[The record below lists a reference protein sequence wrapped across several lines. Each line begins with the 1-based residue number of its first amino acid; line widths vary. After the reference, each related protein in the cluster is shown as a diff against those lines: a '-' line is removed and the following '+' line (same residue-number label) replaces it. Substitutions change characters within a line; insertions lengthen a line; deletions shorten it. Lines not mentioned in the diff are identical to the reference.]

1 MGTTVWIQAS
11 QLSRD
16 NSALA
21 PFLRHATRGEG
32 ARVLMIESE
41 ERSRLYR
48 YHKRKLVLLFSAM
61 RHLAVELR
69 KRGLEVDYY
78 ALEPEAHRPSFRD
91 ALRAH
96 LERHRPSGLVMMEL
110 LDRTHQRDAEALA
123 AAAGIPLRVTPTT
136 MMLTDPGIFA
146 REHRSTKRLRME
158 QHYRGIRKRLGVLM
172 DGDRPVEERWNT
184 DPDNRRRLPKGI
196 SIPAPQAFPPD
207 AITRDVIVIVDR
219 LFADHPGTTA
229 GWSLPVTHRD
239 AIAWVDDFVEHRL
252 PQFGAYQDAMLDG
265 EPLLF
270 HSLVSPLLNI
280 GLLSPLHLVK
290 RIEHAFEQGS
300 VPLNSAEGFIRQVI
314 GWREYMYGVYRLR
327 MPQLAR
333 ENALRA
339 HRPLPRFF
347 WTTETRMRCL
357 AGCLR
362 QAQATGYLHH
372 IQRLMVVCNFATLAG
387 LEPRGV
393 LEWFM
398 TLFLDAYEWVMIP
411 NVMGMGLYADG
422 GGITTKPYV
431 SGGAYIN
438 RMSDYCSSCA
448 YRVRERTGPAAC
460 PFNHLYWN
468 FLLAHRRRL
477 RSNPRMGVAF
487 RALEKKSRAEI
498 RAITQSAG
506 EFLEALDQ

>member
-1 MGTTVWIQAS
+1 MGETVWIQAN

-21 PFLRHATRGEG
+21 PILRHSTRGEDV
-32 ARVLMIESE
+32 RVLMIESE
-41 ERSRLYR
+41 ERSRLYP

-61 RHLAVELR
+61 RHFAAELR

-78 ALEPEAHRPSFRD
+78 ALEPEAHRRSFRD
-91 ALRAH
+91 ALRTH

-110 LDRTHQRDAEALA
+110 LDRTHARDAEALA

-136 MMLTDPGIFA
+136 MMLTDPRVFA
-146 REHRSTKRLRME
+146 QECRSTKRLRME
-158 QHYRGIRKRLGVLM
+158 EHYRGIRKRLGVLM
-172 DGDRPVEERWNT
+172 EGGRPVEGRWNT
-184 DPDNRRRLPKGI
+184 DRDNRRRLPKGI

-207 AITRDVIVIVDR
+207 AITRDVIAIVNR
-219 LFADHPGTTA
+219 LFAGHAGTTN
-229 GWSLPVTHRD
+229 GWTHPVTHRD
-239 AIAWVDDFVEHRL
+239 AIAWVDDFVQRRL
-252 PQFGAYQDAMLDG
+252 PFFGAYQDAMLDG
-265 EPLLF
+265 ESLLF

-280 GLLSPLHLVK
+280 GLLSPLHLIK
-290 RIEHAFEQGS
+290 RIEHAYEQGS
-300 VPLNSAEGFIRQVI
+300 VPLNSAEGFVRQVI
-314 GWREYMYGVYRLR
+314 GWREYMYGVYWLR
-327 MPQLAR
+327 MPRLAQ
-333 ENALRA
+333 ENVLHAQ
-339 HRPLPRFF
+339 RPLPRFF
-347 WTTETRMRCL
+347 WTGETRMHCL
-357 AGCLR
+357 ASCLR

-387 LEPRGV
+387 LAPRGV

-411 NVMGMGLYADG
+411 NVMGMGLFADG
-422 GGITTKPYV
+422 GGISTKPYV

-460 PFNHLYWN
+460 PFNYLYWN
-468 FLLAHRRRL
+468 FLFVHRRRL
-477 RSNPRMGVAF
+477 GSNPRMGVAY

-506 EFLEALDQ
+506 QFLEALDQ